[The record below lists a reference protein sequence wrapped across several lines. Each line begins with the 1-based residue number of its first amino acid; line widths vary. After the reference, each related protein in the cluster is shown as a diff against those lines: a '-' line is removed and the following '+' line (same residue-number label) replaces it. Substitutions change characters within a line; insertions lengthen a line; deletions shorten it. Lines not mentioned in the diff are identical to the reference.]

1 MNYDGNDGD
10 NFLLNFG
17 SYSIIRHMNN
27 PPLILIV
34 DDEENFREIFSVEL
48 KKAGY
53 QTDTAVD
60 GEDGF
65 EKAKKIKPD
74 LILMDM
80 EMPHLNGAGAVMK
93 LKEDPKTKG
102 IKVMFLTNYGDP
114 RPEMTQAD
122 VHFSQEVGADDYL
135 RKTSDMSILREEVQR
150 VLNHVKHGEK

>member
-1 MNYDGNDGD
+1 
-10 NFLLNFG
+10 
-17 SYSIIRHMNN
+17 MNN

-53 QTDTAVD
+53 QIATAVD

-93 LKEDPKTKG
+93 LKEDPETKD

-114 RPEMTQAD
+114 RLEMTEAD
-122 VHFSQEVGADDYL
+122 VHFSKEVGADDYL
-135 RKTSDMSILREEVQR
+135 RKTADMSILREEVQR
-150 VLNHVKHGEK
+150 VLNHRKHD